1 RQEAHESLVVEME
14 RLSQRVSDQSGIS
27 RPFGAD
33 QGQRQLCF
41 VGILLLVDMLIYATV
56 KERDL
61 W

>member
-1 RQEAHESLVVEME
+1 MSWALIA
-14 RLSQRVSDQSGIS
+14 LRVSDQSGMPLS
-27 RPFGAD
+27 FTAD
-33 QGQRQLCF
+33 QGQRQVCF

>member
-1 RQEAHESLVVEME
+1 MALRM
-14 RLSQRVSDQSGIS
+14 SDQSGTS
-27 RPFGAD
+27 RSFSAD
-33 QGQRQLCF
+33 QRQRQVCF